1 MKAGCMKRNRKKRC
15 LRIGLFLSSLILISQ
30 FMIVRWNLSNSLP
43 GRMFIGTTWD
53 FTPKRGDI
61 VSFDHP
67 MFPAP
72 IAKVVV
78 GVAGD
83 SVDILRGHAI
93 VNGSDRG
100 IILDKSPKSGKPLT
114 AIQPCII
121 PEGYI
126 YVWAPHP
133 ESFDSRYQDIGLIHI
148 SRIKERLWR
157 VF

>member
-1 MKAGCMKRNRKKRC
+1 MKHTIKRF
-15 LRIGLFLSSLILISQ
+15 LWIGLFLSSLILISR

-43 GRMFIGTTWD
+43 GRMFIGTTWS
-53 FTPKRGDI
+53 FTPQRGDI

-83 SVDILRGHAI
+83 FVDILSGHAI

-100 IILDKSPKSGKPLT
+100 IILDKSPRSGKPLT
-114 AIQPCII
+114 PIEHGLI
-121 PEGYI
+121 PDDYV

-133 ESFDSRYQDIGLIHI
+133 ESFDSRYADIGLIHL
-148 SRIKERLWR
+148 SRIKERLWC